1 MYSKFSSLFIIFTIA
16 TLLSGCERAKQALGQ
31 TKEGPDEFAVF
42 QRAPLSLPPNYGLKP
57 PKPGSDRP
65 QAVNPRDRAAQALGI
80 KRNTSR
86 QLTKTKNDLSALSLG
101 ELSVLR
107 LTGATEADP
116 SIRMEIEKETGIMVT
131 ASDSFTD
138 KITFWQ
144 SPSKV
149 GIVVDPAREAKRIRR
164 NQALGKPLN
173 KDDIPVIKHRA
184 KAIFEDVFK

>member
-1 MYSKFSSLFIIFTIA
+1 MYSKFSLLFIFLSIVG
-16 TLLSGCERAKQALGQ
+16 LLNGCEKAKQALGQ
-31 TKEGPDEFAVF
+31 TKESPDEFAVF
-42 QRAPLSLPPNYGLKP
+42 QRAPLSLPPDYGLKP
-57 PKPGSDRP
+57 PRPGSERP
-65 QAVNPRDRAAQALGI
+65 QAVNPRDRVAQALGS
-80 KRNTSR
+80 KRTASG
-86 QLTKTKNDLSALSLG
+86 QPTKTKAGLYSLSRG
-101 ELSVLR
+101 ERSVLQM
-107 LTGATEADP
+107 TGATKADP
-116 SIRMEIEKETGIMVT
+116 EIRMKIEKETGIMVT
-131 ASDSFTD
+131 ASKSFTD

>member
-86 QLTKTKNDLSALSLG
+86 QPTKAKNGLSALSLG

-138 KITFWQ
+138 KIIFWQ
-144 SPSKV
+144 SSSKV